1 MTSWRDRLIAGAAL
15 VALGGCIPHHDRFET
30 APAPAPGPDV
40 RHPRADEEPGR
51 IGAGDMPVRQPT
63 PAWVARR
70 VRPNA
75 QTIASSLYV
84 VKTGDTL
91 RSIGNRTGA
100 GSEAIARANAL
111 TAPFAVR
118 PGQRLRIPGGRYHL
132 VAEGETGVAIARAY
146 GVSWSE
152 VVTLNDLQPPYI
164 LRNGQRL
171 ALPSSAEVAR
181 MSVDQRAA
189 AFNLDI
195 DDLATGSE
203 PAIARHAEPVAPTRT
218 AKRPVPVEKAVA
230 EPARFA
236 GRFDWP
242 LTGQIIG
249 RFGPAGDGKR
259 NDGINIAAAKGDPV
273 HAAADGVVV
282 YAGSAIAVYGGLILI
297 KHGDGWITAYGHAD
311 QILVTR
317 GQSVKRG
324 DVIAKAGATGSV
336 NKPQLHFEIRE
347 GRTPVDPLR
356 YLPGQG

>member
-1 MTSWRDRLIAGAAL
+1 MTSWRGGLIAGAAL
-15 VALGGCIPHHDRFET
+15 FALAGCIPHQRQYEPEGPNPAQGPSGPHSEEESGRDR
-30 APAPAPGPDV
+30 GDV
-40 RHPRADEEPGR
+40 E
-51 IGAGDMPVRQPT
+51 MPVRQPA

-70 VRPNA
+70 VEPNA
-75 QTIASSLYV
+75 QTVQGSVYV
-84 VKTGDTL
+84 VKPGDTL

-111 TAPFAVR
+111 VAPFMVHE
-118 PGQRLRIPGGRYHL
+118 GQRLKIPGGRYHL
-132 VAEGETGVAIARAY
+132 VSQGETGVAIARAY
-146 GVSWSE
+146 GVPWSE

-171 ALPSSAEVAR
+171 ALPSSAEVAK

-189 AFNLDI
+189 AFALNI
-195 DDLATGSE
+195 DDIATGSE
-203 PAIARHAEPVAPTRT
+203 PAIPRHAAPAAPTMT
-218 AKRPVPVEKAVA
+218 ARRPVPTEKAVA
-230 EPARFA
+230 EPRRFA

-259 NDGINIAAAKGDPV
+259 NDGINIAATKGDPIR
-273 HAAADGVVV
+273 AAADGVVV

-311 QILVTR
+311 EILVTR
-317 GQSVKRG
+317 GQAVKRG
-324 DVIAKAGATGSV
+324 DTIARAGATGSV
-336 NKPQLHFEIRE
+336 NKPQLHFEIRN
-347 GRTPVDPLR
+347 GRTPVDPLH